1 MSRLLLTLPLGA
13 LSLFAALHTLSAEDG
28 FTALFDGKTLD
39 GWDGDPKFWRVEEGA
54 IVGETT
60 PQNPTKGNTF
70 LIWEGG
76 EVADFEMKVEFKLRN
91 HNSGIQYRSFP
102 IEGEQW
108 VVGGYQ
114 ADIAEKEKWMG
125 AAYGEKYKRVLAG
138 RGEKT
143 VVGATPNDK
152 QVVAMV
158 GDPAE
163 ILEAVD
169 MDGWNEYH
177 IIARQSVYPED
188 QRSHHG

>member
-13 LSLFAALHTLSAEDG
+13 LSLFVALHTLSAEDG

-91 HNSGIQYRSFP
+91 HNSGIQYRGTSQP
-102 IEGEQW
+102 DLGLD
-108 VVGGYQ
+108 V
-114 ADIAEKEKWMG
+114 
-125 AAYGEKYKRVLAG
+125 
-138 RGEKT
+138 
-143 VVGATPNDK
+143 
-152 QVVAMV
+152 
-158 GDPAE
+158 
-163 ILEAVD
+163 
-169 MDGWNEYH
+169 
-177 IIARQSVYPED
+177 
-188 QRSHHG
+188 